1 MILNKYTS
9 FNELFDYEPISEKEW
24 RPIRR
29 REFNWATLYGVD
41 LSGCNIRNRRKNNL
55 GPDCDV
61 AEELSDI
68 NRWNNG
74 YWAAVLISP
83 RHAVAC
89 AHYWRVVTSQ
99 QNNLVF
105 WGKSGT
111 EYRPTF
117 KAAHDIGADRVIIEF
132 EEPLPRDDVK
142 IYKIADFRYIPE
154 GSMLWSHDNQGRI
167 WFRRH
172 VNAREYPHASDVPAT
187 GYFHN
192 IETDPVA
199 GSSCIFSGDSGTPCL
214 VGDPVNNETYLVGL
228 SWGGSNYWD
237 GHPVV
242 STMMEMDEE
251 IQIVYPMNNRAD
263 VNRDGV
269 IDGADLAV
277 VLESWGQYGY
287 VAGDVN
293 FDGKVDGQDL
303 GDLLGHWGDVEPN
316 VEYFTPTEPDGD
328 IEIKPKPQ
336 KDDTKGGLG
345 S

>member
-1 MILNKYTS
+1 MILNKYTA

-29 REFNWATLYGVD
+29 KEFNWASLYGVD

-55 GPDCDV
+55 NRSQCEV
-61 AEELSDI
+61 EEELSDI
-68 NRWNNG
+68 NQWNSG

-89 AHYWRVVTSQ
+89 AHYWRTVSSQ
-99 QNNLVF
+99 QNDLVF

-117 KAAHDIGADRVIIEF
+117 KAAHDIGSDRVIIEF
-132 EEPLPRDDVK
+132 EESLPRDDVK
-142 IYKIADFRYIPE
+142 IYKIADIRYIPE
-154 GSMLWSHDNQGRI
+154 GSILWQHDNQGRI

-172 VNAREYPHASDVPAT
+172 ITARAYGHEPAT
-187 GYFHN
+187 GYFHKV
-192 IETDPVA
+192 ETDPVA
-199 GSSCIFSGDSGTPCL
+199 GGSCIFSGDSGTPCL
-214 VGDPVNNETYLVGL
+214 VCDPINNDTYLVGL
-228 SWGGSNYWD
+228 SWGGSHYWD
-237 GHPVV
+237 YQEVLN
-242 STMMEMDEE
+242 TMMEMDEE

-263 VNRDGV
+263 TNRDGV
-269 IDGADLAV
+269 IDGADLAT

-303 GDLLGHWGDVEPN
+303 GYLLGQWGDVESN
-316 VEYFTPTEPDGD
+316 VEYLIPPEPNDD
-328 IEIKPKPQ
+328 SNDKPKPQ
-336 KDDTKGGLG
+336 KGDIRGGLE
-345 S
+345 